1 MNHTGSD
8 IMSLERTKC
17 VFRVFK
23 KVSDGAH
30 GNTQGIS
37 GSLTPCSLFK
47 VLSAVDVYGRNIL
60 DIGAGTSVVLAAAL
74 TSGASKAHFSF
85 SAIEIGGVLRISS
98 SNSRNSEIFNGR
110 FIVRSK
116 HPCKDPAKEKPSGFS
131 FVIKMIVQHPS
142 ICFEPETPES
152 IIENLN
158 PAAGAPY
165 RTRLEIENKSRNC
178 SNTPEGTLN
187 SHSGRAKVPLRDGG

>member
-1 MNHTGSD
+1 
-8 IMSLERTKC
+8 
-17 VFRVFK
+17 VFK

-30 GNTQGIS
+30 GNTRGIS